1 MRIIGVI
8 IIIGMVVGAV
18 STIDY
23 KKFIDLPSFLLV
35 VGGSLGY
42 VLAKGKSSNF
52 IKNFGDGSVYM
63 GWIGLMIWIVII
75 GNHHANTEN
84 IWPAFSIAFLPSML
98 LFFICNFFF
107 SFFLFFFSFF
117 RRFFSSFLLF
127 FFFTKL
133 E

>member
-8 IIIGMVVGAV
+8 IIIGMVFGAV

-23 KKFIDLPSFLLV
+23 KKFIDLPSLLLV

-63 GWIGLMIWIVII
+63 GWIGLMIGIVVI

-84 IWPAFSIAFLPSML
+84 MGPAFSIAFLPIL
-98 LFFICNFFF
+98 YGYFI
-107 SFFLFFFSFF
+107 
-117 RRFFSSFLLF
+117 
-127 FFFTKL
+127 KL
-133 E
+133 VTIGLEKNSNG

>member
-42 VLAKGKSSNF
+42 VLAKGKSNNF

-63 GWIGLMIWIVII
+63 GWIGLMIGIVTI
-75 GNHHANTEN
+75 GNFHANTEN
-84 IWPAFSIAFLPSML
+84 VWPAFSVAFLPIL
-98 LFFICNFFF
+98 YGYFI
-107 SFFLFFFSFF
+107 
-117 RRFFSSFLLF
+117 
-127 FFFTKL
+127 KL
-133 E
+133 ITTGLEKINSE

>member
-1 MRIIGVI
+1 MRIIGII

-23 KKFIDLPSFLLV
+23 KMFIDLPSMLIV

-63 GWIGLMIWIVII
+63 GWIGLMIGIVMI
-75 GNHHANTEN
+75 GNHHANTDN
-84 IWPAFSIAFLPSML
+84 MWPLFLL
-98 LFFICNFFF
+98 LFYHYYMDI
-107 SFFLFFFSFF
+107 SL
-117 RRFFSSFLLF
+117 
-127 FFFTKL
+127 K
-133 E
+133 